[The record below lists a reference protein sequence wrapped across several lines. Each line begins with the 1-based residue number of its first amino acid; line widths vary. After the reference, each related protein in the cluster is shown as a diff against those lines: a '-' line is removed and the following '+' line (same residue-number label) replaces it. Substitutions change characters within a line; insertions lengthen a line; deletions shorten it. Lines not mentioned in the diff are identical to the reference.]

1 MSETQPTRIL
11 VIEDESNLRLVIQKE
26 LERLGY
32 KVQIAPDGEA
42 ALRRFEEETFD
53 ILLCDINMPRMNG
66 MELLRR
72 VRERLNPPEV
82 IMLTGHAT
90 IETAIEAMKL
100 GAYHYL
106 TKPYRIAELDALVR
120 QAVEKRLLRVDNQRL
135 RAQLARQTEMPE
147 IIYTSDQMREVLRL
161 VERVAPSDASVLVVG
176 ESGTGKSTILKLLLR
191 LLVPDK
197 GRVCIDGD
205 NITDLTFNEALE
217 VRQKMGMVFQ
227 GAALFDSMTVFEN
240 IAYPLREH
248 TKLTDDEIEERVREK
263 LSFVDLEPE
272 KVMDQMPAELSGGMR
287 KRVGVARGMA
297 NNPEIMLYDEP
308 TSGLDPLTTGTITY
322 LILKL
327 QRELGV
333 TSVVVSHDIRSSFR
347 MASKI
352 ALLAEKRI
360 AFFGTPE
367 EMTGSDDKYIREFLG
382 GF

>member
-1 MSETQPTRIL
+1 MPRRAGDSHRVRAAIR
-11 VIEDESNLRLVIQKE
+11 DE
-26 LERLGY
+26 LETLAEAKSDEAPPTPGEGRDPARTVIALENVSLGFDQPILEDVSFSA
-32 KVQIAPDGEA
+32 KGGE
-42 ALRRFEEETFD
+42 
-53 ILLCDINMPRMNG
+53 
-66 MELLRR
+66 
-72 VRERLNPPEV
+72 
-82 IMLTGHAT
+82 T
-90 IETAIEAMKL
+90 I
-100 GAYHYL
+100 
-106 TKPYRIAELDALVR
+106 V
-120 QAVEKRLLRVDNQRL
+120 
-135 RAQLARQTEMPE
+135 
-147 IIYTSDQMREVLRL
+147 
-161 VERVAPSDASVLVVG
+161 VVG